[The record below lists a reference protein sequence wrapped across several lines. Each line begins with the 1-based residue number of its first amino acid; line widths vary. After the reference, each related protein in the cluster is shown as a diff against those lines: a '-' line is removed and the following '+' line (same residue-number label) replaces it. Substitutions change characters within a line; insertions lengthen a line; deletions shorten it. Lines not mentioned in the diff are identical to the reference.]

1 VAEYT
6 SPAWGPVSGASTT
19 THDDA
24 DEWFICNVWTYRQYR
39 DSDLDPVDL
48 PWNVEQHKFNSQT
61 GELVPGTRIWCAQ
74 VATEQLARQIA
85 EMLADNDS

>member
-1 VAEYT
+1 MLE
-6 SPAWGPVSGASTT
+6 
-19 THDDA
+19 
-24 DEWFICNVWTYRQYR
+24 ERNVWNFRQYR

-61 GELVPGTRIWCAQ
+61 GEIVPGTRVWCAT

-85 EMLADNDS
+85 EMLADNARAVMKGVTEAKGADITPFGTP

>member
-6 SPAWGPVSGASTT
+6 SPAWGPVSGSATT
-19 THDDA
+19 THDVA
-24 DEWFICNVWTYRQYR
+24 DEWFICNVWTFRQYR
-39 DSDLDPVDL
+39 DSDLDRVDL

-61 GELVPGTRIWCAQ
+61 GELVPGTGIWCAT

-85 EMLADNDS
+85 EMLADDDS